1 MTAQMNVQ
9 PIDEQNFLKRNALLC
24 LILAGYFIFDIFYT
38 QLGEVLIDYP
48 LLKNSLLFIGAV
60 LFISMVV
67 ILFKTC
73 KSANR
78 VAKNTSYFG
87 NFHDEYLN
95 FMNIKGYK
103 YAFNFTSVYF
113 LIVYILADFDGTW
126 ISGIT
131 TVISIQDFCKLSMGF
146 IFISYALP
154 VLYMLKGAD
163 GEAVAANTTLFEL
176 EGDARTLLTGERV
189 ALNFLQ
195 TLSGTATL
203 TSKYVKELAGSDTK
217 LLDTRKTLPG
227 LRSAQKYAVLCGGG
241 VNHRIGLFD
250 AFLIKENHI
259 AACGG
264 IAQAVAT
271 AKANHSDKTVEV
283 EVESLDELQQALTAG
298 ADIIMLDNFTPA
310 MIEQAV
316 TATRGKA
323 KLEVSGNMTIEILQE
338 YAKAG
343 VDFISSGA
351 LTKHVNAVDLS
362 MRFK

>member
-1 MTAQMNVQ
+1 MLSSQLEKLQQDISKT
-9 PIDEQNFLKRNALLC
+9 ISWALCEDL
-24 LILAGYFIFDIFYT
+24 
-38 QLGEVLIDYP
+38 
-48 LLKNSLLFIGAV
+48 GAV
-60 LFISMVV
+60 DNVMPQASQDITAMLIPENEQ
-67 ILFKTC
+67 
-73 KSANR
+73 A
-78 VAKNTSYFG
+78 VA
-87 NFHDEYLN
+87 
-95 FMNIKGYK
+95 
-103 YAFNFTSVYF
+103 
-113 LIVYILADFDGTW
+113 
-126 ISGIT
+126 
-131 TVISIQDFCKLSMGF
+131 TVITREDCIVCGVAWVNEVFKQLDASLNRTVEQVTKITWF
-146 IFISYALP
+146 
-154 VLYMLKGAD
+154 VND
-163 GEAVAANTTLFEL
+163 GESVAANSTLFEL

-203 TSKYVKELAGSDTK
+203 TSHYVKELAGSDTK

-264 IAQAVAT
+264 ISQAVAT
-271 AKANHSDKTVEV
+271 AKSNHSDKTVEV
-283 EVESLDELQQALTAG
+283 EVESLDELEQALNAG
-298 ADIIMLDNFTPA
+298 ADIIMLDNFTPE

-316 TATRGKA
+316 KATRGKA

-343 VDFISSGA
+343 VDYISSGA
-351 LTKHVNAVDLS
+351 LTKHVNAIDLS

>member
-1 MTAQMNVQ
+1 MLSSQLEKLQQDISKT
-9 PIDEQNFLKRNALLC
+9 ISWALCEDL
-24 LILAGYFIFDIFYT
+24 
-38 QLGEVLIDYP
+38 
-48 LLKNSLLFIGAV
+48 GAV
-60 LFISMVV
+60 DNAMPQASQDITAMLIPENEQ
-67 ILFKTC
+67 
-73 KSANR
+73 A
-78 VAKNTSYFG
+78 VA
-87 NFHDEYLN
+87 
-95 FMNIKGYK
+95 
-103 YAFNFTSVYF
+103 
-113 LIVYILADFDGTW
+113 
-126 ISGIT
+126 
-131 TVISIQDFCKLSMGF
+131 TVITREDCIVCGVAWVNEVFKQLDASLNRTTKDATKITWF
-146 IFISYALP
+146 
-154 VLYMLKGAD
+154 VND
-163 GEAVAANTTLFEL
+163 GEYVAANSTLFEL

-203 TSKYVKELAGSDTK
+203 TSQYVKELAGSDTK

-264 IAQAVAT
+264 ISQAVAT
-271 AKANHSDKTVEV
+271 AKRNHSDKTVEV
-283 EVESLDELQQALTAG
+283 EVESLNELEQALNAG
-298 ADIIMLDNFTPA
+298 ADIIMLDNFTPE

-316 TATRGKA
+316 KATRGKA

-343 VDFISSGA
+343 VDYISSGA
-351 LTKHVNAVDLS
+351 LTKHVNAIDLS

>member
-1 MTAQMNVQ
+1 MLNSTLSFE
-9 PIDEQNFLKRNALLC
+9 IKK
-24 LILAGYFIFDIFYT
+24 
-38 QLGEVLIDYP
+38 
-48 LLKNSLLFIGAV
+48 LKNDITATVTWALKEDLGA
-60 LFISMVV
+60 
-67 ILFKTC
+67 
-73 KSANR
+73 
-78 VAKNTSYFG
+78 
-87 NFHDEYLN
+87 
-95 FMNIKGYK
+95 
-103 YAFNFTSVYF
+103 
-113 LIVYILADFDGTW
+113 FDGQTP
-126 ISGIT
+126 SVDQDIT
-131 TVISIQDFCKLSMGF
+131 AMLIPEHEQAVATVITREDCIVCGVAWVNEVFAQLDKSLSLSAEQATNITSTKITWF
-146 IFISYALP
+146 
-154 VLYMLKGAD
+154 VND
-163 GEAVAANTTLFEL
+163 GEMVKANTTLFEL
-176 EGDARTLLTGERV
+176 NGNARTLLTGERT

-203 TSKYVKELAGSDTK
+203 TSKYVKELSGTNTK

-227 LRSAQKYAVLCGGG
+227 LRTAQKFAVLCGGG

-271 AKANHSDKTVEV
+271 AKKNHSDKTVEV
-283 EVESLDELQQALTAG
+283 EVESMDELQQALNAG

-338 YAKAG
+338 YTKAG

-351 LTKHVNAVDLS
+351 LTKHVQAVDLS

>member
-1 MTAQMNVQ
+1 M
-9 PIDEQNFLKRNALLC
+9 F
-24 LILAGYFIFDIFYT
+24 T
-38 QLGEVLIDYP
+38 QLDKLQQ
-48 LLKNSLLFIGAV
+48 
-60 LFISMVV
+60 
-67 ILFKTC
+67 
-73 KSANR
+73 
-78 VAKNTSYFG
+78 AKESTGSYTNTK
-87 NFHDEYLN
+87 
-95 FMNIKGYK
+95 I
-103 YAFNFTSVYF
+103 
-113 LIVYILADFDGTW
+113 TW
-126 ISGIT
+126 F
-131 TVISIQDFCKLSMGF
+131 VN
-146 IFISYALP
+146 
-154 VLYMLKGAD
+154 D
-163 GEAVAANTTLFEL
+163 GEMVKANTTLFEL
-176 EGDARTLLTGERV
+176 EGSARTLLTGERV

-203 TSKYVKELAGSDTK
+203 TSQYVQVLSGTNTK

-271 AKANHSDKTVEV
+271 AKQNHSDKTVEV
-283 EVESLDELQQALTAG
+283 EVESMDELRQALNAG

-310 MIEQAV
+310 MIEQ
-316 TATRGKA
+316 T
-323 KLEVSGNMTIEILQE
+323 E

-351 LTKHVNAVDLS
+351 LTKHVQAVDLS

>member
-1 MTAQMNVQ
+1 MLNSELLTSALSSTLSTERAKLQHDITATVTWALKEDLGVVNGQMPCTDQ
-9 PIDEQNFLKRNALLC
+9 DITAMLIPESEQ
-24 LILAGYFIFDIFYT
+24 
-38 QLGEVLIDYP
+38 
-48 LLKNSLLFIGAV
+48 AV
-60 LFISMVV
+60 
-67 ILFKTC
+67 
-73 KSANR
+73 A
-78 VAKNTSYFG
+78 
-87 NFHDEYLN
+87 
-95 FMNIKGYK
+95 
-103 YAFNFTSVYF
+103 
-113 LIVYILADFDGTW
+113 
-126 ISGIT
+126 
-131 TVISIQDFCKLSMGF
+131 TVITRENCIVCGVAWVNEVFAQLDASQSRKQPTKIPTTKITWF
-146 IFISYALP
+146 
-154 VLYMLKGAD
+154 VND
-163 GEAVAANTTLFEL
+163 GEMVEANTTLFEL
-176 EGDARTLLTGERV
+176 EGNARTLLTGERT

-203 TSKYVKELAGSDTK
+203 TSHYVQELAGSNTK

-271 AKANHSDKTVEV
+271 AKQNHSDKTVEV
-283 EVESLDELQQALTAG
+283 EVESMDELQQALDAG
-298 ADIIMLDNFTPA
+298 ADIIMLDNFTPV
-310 MIEQAV
+310 MIDQAV

-338 YAKAG
+338 YTKAG

-351 LTKHVNAVDLS
+351 LTKHLQAIDLS